1 MGKGARLPVQ
11 RRDDA
16 AAATMGRIR
25 VALGARSFPFSLL
38 NIMSLYQVRPAV
50 ARDAATIAAIH
61 VNTWQEAY
69 EACCPKPI

>member
-25 VALGARSFPFSLL
+25 VALGARLFPLFF
-38 NIMSLYQVRPAV
+38 P
-50 ARDAATIAAIH
+50 
-61 VNTWQEAY
+61 
-69 EACCPKPI
+69 C